1 MPEPI
6 SREQSDFV
14 LGRMGYE
21 VHSVQNGLVRYRD
34 TTPGTSDRL
43 LHFFFRDGA
52 MQWDDYRT
60 TLEYEGVNVSVFLSE
75 LEF

>member
-21 VHSVQNGLVRYRD
+21 VHSVINGLVRYRD

-43 LHFFFRDGA
+43 LYFFFRDGII
-52 MQWDDYRT
+52 QWDDYQKA
-60 TLEYEGVNVSVFLSE
+60 LEYEGVNVNVFLAE